1 MTDPTAA
8 RHGGNPFSEAA
19 HASLTDK
26 AKIRAA
32 ILTFIA
38 SRGDHGATSEE
49 AEQALG
55 LSHQTC
61 SARFSEL
68 KIAEQILPAGRRPT
82 SSGRSAGVWVAAP
95 VQQALWSA

>member
-38 SRGDHGATSEE
+38 SRGDHGATSDE
-49 AEQALG
+49 AESG
-55 LSHQTC
+55 
-61 SARFSEL
+61 ARDCRTR
-68 KIAEQILPAGRRPT
+68 PARQGSP
-82 SSGRSAGVWVAAP
+82 S
-95 VQQALWSA
+95 